1 MTYVDTGLLVK
12 ALCPE
17 PDMATAHAIL
27 QACEPPLPFTDL
39 HALEVRNAIRLKRFR
54 DELTDAEGEWA
65 LAILAEDLEAGL
77 LAKPALDLS
86 AVFHRAEQLSGRH
99 AAVTGA
105 RSLDILHVA
114 AALELGAT
122 SFASLDER
130 QRALARKAGLKLLP
144 RTVPRSRPG

>member
-1 MTYVDTGLLVK
+1 MIYFDTGLLVK

-17 PDMATAHAIL
+17 PGMAMAHEIIRG
-27 QACEPPLPFTDL
+27 CKPPLPFTDL
-39 HALEVRNAIRLKRFR
+39 HALETRNAVRLKRFR
-54 DELTDAEGEWA
+54 NELTDAEVEWV
-65 LAILAEDLEAGL
+65 LGTLAEDLESGL
-77 LAKPALDLS
+77 LAKPPLDLPS
-86 AVFHRAEQLSGRH
+86 VFHRAEQLSRRH

-122 SFASLDER
+122 AFASLDER

-144 RTVPRSRPG
+144 RTLAWRRS